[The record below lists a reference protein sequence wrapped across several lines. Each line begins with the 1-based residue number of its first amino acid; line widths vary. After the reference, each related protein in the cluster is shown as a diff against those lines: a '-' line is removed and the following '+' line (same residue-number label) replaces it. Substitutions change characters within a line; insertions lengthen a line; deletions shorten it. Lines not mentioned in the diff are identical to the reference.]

1 MKHKEWYTP
10 GYGTEKVGPFLIGL
24 MEMARPQKVLEI
36 GFGYTTPFLMEGLKN
51 NFELHWDGNC
61 DPEFMKT
68 EYDPRLVV
76 IDDQSLETDETR
88 ADNRRKLITD
98 NATNTVDFIEG
109 DFMNPDIMS
118 QVKNTYSEFDMCW
131 FDCGGPIELQFFL
144 DNYFDIVKEYFV
156 VHFTFFKGKENKN
169 GETISKFLESNP
181 HIQRLDIIEP
191 HKYRQ
196 GSITILRRT

>member
-76 IDDQSLETDETR
+76 IDDQSLETDERCYNYTC
-88 ADNRRKLITD
+88 DHTD
-98 NATNTVDFIEG
+98 RLFVR
-109 DFMNPDIMS
+109 
-118 QVKNTYSEFDMCW
+118 
-131 FDCGGPIELQFFL
+131 FL
-144 DNYFDIVKEYFV
+144 LLHYLHHNIR
-156 VHFTFFKGKENKN
+156 NKRN
-169 GETISKFLESNP
+169 KS
-181 HIQRLDIIEP
+181 
-191 HKYRQ
+191 YY
-196 GSITILRRT
+196 

>member
-1 MKHKEWYTP
+1 
-10 GYGTEKVGPFLIGL
+10 
-24 MEMARPQKVLEI
+24 
-36 GFGYTTPFLMEGLKN
+36 MEGLKN

-68 EYDPRLVV
+68 NYDPRLVV

-98 NATNTVDFIEG
+98 HTSNMVDFIEG
-109 DFMNPDIMS
+109 DFMSPDIMS
-118 QVKNTYSEFDMCW
+118 QVKDTHSEFDMCW

-144 DNYFDIVKEYFV
+144 DNYLDIVKEYFV

-169 GETISKFLESNP
+169 GETISKFLETNS

-196 GSITILRRT
+196 GSITILRKT

>member
-1 MKHKEWYTP
+1 M
-10 GYGTEKVGPFLIGL
+10 
-24 MEMARPQKVLEI
+24 
-36 GFGYTTPFLMEGLKN
+36 
-51 NFELHWDGNC
+51 HWDGNC

-68 EYDPRLVV
+68 KYDPRLVV

-98 NATNTVDFIEG
+98 NTSNIVDFIEG

-118 QVKNTYSEFDMCW
+118 QVKDTYSKFDMCW

-144 DNYFDIVKEYFV
+144 DNYLDIVKEYFV

-169 GETISKFLESNP
+169 GETISKFLETNS

-196 GSITILRRT
+196 GSITILRKT